1 MAGTTTKGLR
11 YPTAGD
17 NPAVHTDIQ
26 NLASDVDSELD
37 NYILASSPIFTSN
50 IEVPTAIIFE
60 GSTADGSETTFQV
73 TNPTADRIITLPDA
87 SGTVVTTG
95 NLTEIT
101 TVTSATITTGTLGSN
116 LAAGGYKVTGLAAP
130 SADSDSATFGSV
142 QDFALTTGFMLGGM

>member
-11 YPTAGD
+11 YPSAGD

-26 NLASDVDSELD
+26 NLATDVDSELD
-37 NYILASSPIFTSN
+37 NYILAASPIFTAN

-60 GSTADGSETTFQV
+60 GSTTDGNETTFQV
-73 TNPTADRIITLPDA
+73 TNPTADRTITLPDA

-95 NLTEIT
+95 NLTAIT

-142 QDFALTTGFMLGGM
+142 QDFARTTGLMLGGM